1 MQRNSKLPSLEDGIE
16 RVPITKYPGYF
27 ISETG

>member
-1 MQRNSKLPSLEDGIE
+1 MNRQSRLPRLEDGIE
-16 RVPITKYPGYF
+16 RVALNKYPGYF

>member
-1 MQRNSKLPSLEDGIE
+1 MNRQSRLPRLENGTE
-16 RVPITKYPGYF
+16 RVTLIKYPGYF